1 MRLGA
6 RMMLWACCAGPA
18 VAAMLVTGSG
28 PANAAGLTPVGGAG
42 SSFHP
47 HNPGGNGPGGN
58 GPGGQ
63 GPTGNGPGGF
73 GPGGSGP
80 GGNGPGGR
88 GCDPRQL
95 ERWDLNGNHG
105 INTVV
110 LTYNGGTFTY
120 GVNIRQDGSC
130 IRGTLTD
137 LGIPNGPT
145 TGPIFGTIN
154 GSQVTFS
161 FRYTYTGEIQGLRTF
176 SGAIGRSGAV
186 NGTWSETGSENGH
199 GTFALA
205 DKAIRACSP
214 HVLRWQPWRSC
225 PVHS

>member
-28 PANAAGLTPVGGAG
+28 PANAAGLTPAG
-42 SSFHP
+42 SAVSSFHP
-47 HNPGGNGPGGN
+47 GGGGPGGA
-58 GPGGQ
+58 GPGG
-63 GPTGNGPGGF
+63 GGPGG
-73 GPGGSGP
+73 GGGF
-80 GGNGPGGR
+80 GGR
-88 GCDPRQL
+88 GPGRPSCDTRQL

-105 INTVV
+105 NNTVV

-120 GVNIRQDGSC
+120 GVNIRQDGGC

-137 LGIPNGPT
+137 LGIPNGPK

-161 FRYTYTGEIQGLRTF
+161 FRYTYTGEVQGLRTF

-205 DKAIRACSP
+205 NNAIRACSP

>member
-28 PANAAGLTPVGGAG
+28 PANAAGLTPAG
-42 SSFHP
+42 SAVSSFRP
-47 HNPGGNGPGGN
+47 HDPGPGGG
-58 GPGGQ
+58 GPGG
-63 GPTGNGPGGF
+63 GF
-73 GPGGSGP
+73 
-80 GGNGPGGR
+80 GGR
-88 GCDPRQL
+88 GPGRPGCDARQL
-95 ERWDLNGNHG
+95 ERWDLNGS
-105 INTVV
+105 NTVV
-110 LTYNGGTFTY
+110 LSYNGSPFTY
-120 GVNIRQDGSC
+120 SVNIRQDGGC

-137 LGIPNGPT
+137 LGIPNGPK

-161 FRYTYTGEIQGLRTF
+161 FRYTYTGESQGIRTF

-186 NGTWSETGSENGH
+186 NGTWSETGTENGH
-199 GTFALA
+199 GTFALT

>member
-28 PANAAGLTPVGGAG
+28 PANAAGLTPAG
-42 SSFHP
+42 SAVSSFHP
-47 HNPGGNGPGGN
+47 HGPGPGGG
-58 GPGGQ
+58 GPWGG
-63 GPTGNGPGGF
+63 
-73 GPGGSGP
+73 
-80 GGNGPGGR
+80 GPGGR
-88 GCDPRQL
+88 GPGRPGCDPRQL

-105 INTVV
+105 NNTVV
-110 LTYNGGTFTY
+110 LSYNSGTFTY
-120 GVNIRQDGSC
+120 GVNIRQDGGC

-137 LGIPNGPT
+137 LNIPSGPT

-161 FRYTYTGEIQGLRTF
+161 FRYTYNGEVQGLRTF

-186 NGTWSETGSENGH
+186 YGTWSETGPENGH

-205 DKAIRACSP
+205 NKAIRACPP

>member
-28 PANAAGLTPVGGAG
+28 PANAAGLTPAG
-42 SSFHP
+42 SAVSS
-47 HNPGGNGPGGN
+47 
-58 GPGGQ
+58 
-63 GPTGNGPGGF
+63 F
-73 GPGGSGP
+73 GPGGGGP
-80 GGNGPGGR
+80 GGGGGFGGR
-88 GCDPRQL
+88 GPGRPGCDTRQL

-105 INTVV
+105 NNTVV
-110 LTYNGGTFTY
+110 LNYNGTTFTY
-120 GVNIRQDGSC
+120 GVHIRQDGGC

-161 FRYTYTGEIQGLRTF
+161 FRYTYNGEVQGLRTF

-205 DKAIRACSP
+205 NNAIRACSP